1 MRKKYAHYS
10 IFDKFFS
17 VPNLR
22 NSKQIDFFRR
32 ALAKLRKAK

>member
-1 MRKKYAHYS
+1 MHIIR
-10 IFDKFFS
+10 ILINFF